1 MSSQDQVRATEK
13 MSVEAVERILEEA
26 RSRKPRS
33 MAIWGASRAGRN
45 LARALAERGV
55 QVTLVDR
62 RLGAVEELLHEIA
75 RRLEQRVEEGL
86 IEPAVQ
92 GEVLGRIRIGAGADR
107 VRGHDLVIE
116 AGPAERAAR
125 IEGLRVLSR
134 SVETTTPIAC
144 VVGGVHGYDLTD
156 FAPDPT
162 RVVPIHLVLSDWQ
175 VSVVEVIEAA
185 GVNADAIEKTTRA
198 LTNAGLMVVEA
209 PGAPGFLVDRLALA
223 VIAEAVRMLDRGEAD
238 VKTIDRALRIGT
250 VHDVGPLQLADLM
263 GLDYIYELSAALAA
277 ATGENRYAPSS
288 LLRAYV
294 ENGFLG
300 VKAGRGFYVY

>member
-1 MSSQDQVRATEK
+1 MSTQDQIRATEK
-13 MSVEAVERILEEA
+13 MSVLAVERILEEA
-26 RSRKPRS
+26 RNRKPRS
-33 MAIWGASRAGRN
+33 MAIWGASRGGRN

-75 RRLEQRVEEGL
+75 RRLEQRVEQGL
-86 IEPAVQ
+86 IEASAQ
-92 GEVLGRIRIGAGADR
+92 GEVLSRIRIGAGADR

-125 IEGLRVLSR
+125 IEGLRVLDR
-134 SVETTTPIAC
+134 SVEAATPIGC
-144 VVGGVHGYDLTD
+144 LVSGVHGYDLTD

-175 VSVVEVIEAA
+175 VSVVEVVEAA
-185 GVNADAIEKTTRA
+185 GVSREAIDKTARA
-198 LTNAGLMVVEA
+198 LTNAGLTVVEA
-209 PGAPGFLVDRLALA
+209 PGGPGFLVDRLALA
-223 VIAEAVRMLDRGEAD
+223 LIAEAVRMLDRGEAD
-238 VKTIDRALRIGT
+238 VETIDRSVRIGT
-250 VHDVGPLQLADLM
+250 VHDIGPLQLADLM
-263 GLDYIYELSAALAA
+263 GLDYIYELSTALAA
-277 ATGENRYAPSS
+277 ATGETRYAPTS